1 MTLALYLIA
10 SSMLC
15 KTQQKK
21 VLVSYLN
28 VLIMHSSKANL
39 LQPLTEAQQAAALA
53 AAIRV
58 LPHWR
63 SKALSG
69 SEKYKRWLTE
79 VGLTAEDLALFDR
92 SDAQATANPK
102 VRAALRQMVGQMIMD
117 PNPGKKPAWM
127 SDPRFALICT
137 PKIMVDHF

>member
-1 MTLALYLIA
+1 MQNSAEEG
-10 SSMLC
+10 SSFLFER
-15 KTQQKK
+15 
-21 VLVSYLN
+21 LN
-28 VLIMHSSKANL
+28 NAFFKANL
-39 LQPLTEAQQAAALA
+39 LQLLTEAQQAAALA

-117 PNPGKKPAWM
+117 PNPVRNQHGCLTH
-127 SDPRFALICT
+127 ALLWLHT
-137 PKIMVDHF
+137 